1 MKLGPFFVDTKELFL
16 ILLAGLVW
24 SARYFGWEIPLFDPQ
39 KLLLLVVLFFL
50 AKGLLPAIH
59 NENFLILAL
68 LTLFLSFY
76 LVPLQLVLF
85 FVISLTLFR
94 FLKVI

>member
-1 MKLGPFFVDTKELFL
+1 MRLGPFFFDTKEIFL
-16 ILLAGLVW
+16 ILLAALVW
-24 SARYFGWEIPLFDPQ
+24 SVRYFGWEIPLFDAQ
-39 KLLLLVVLFFL
+39 KLLLLIILFLL

-68 LTLFLSFY
+68 FTLILSFY
-76 LVPLQLVLF
+76 LVELQLVLF
-85 FVISLTLFR
+85 FVISLILFR

>member
-1 MKLGPFFVDTKELFL
+1 MKLGPFFFDTKELFL

-24 SARYFGWEIPLFDPQ
+24 LARYFGWEIPLFDLQ
-39 KLLLLVVLFFL
+39 KLLLLIVLFLL

-59 NENFLILAL
+59 NENFLILAFF
-68 LTLFLSFY
+68 TLFLSFY
-76 LVPLQLVLF
+76 LVELQLVLF
-85 FVISLTLFR
+85 FVITLILFR

>member
-1 MKLGPFFVDTKELFL
+1 MKIGPFFLDTKELFL
-16 ILLAGLVW
+16 ILLAIFVGL
-24 SARYFGWEIPLFDPQ
+24 ATYFGWEIPLFDSQ
-39 KLLLLVVLFFL
+39 KLMLLVVLFLL

-68 LTLFLSFY
+68 FTLFLSFY
-76 LVPLQLVLF
+76 LVELQLVLF
-85 FVISLTLFR
+85 FVISLILFR